1 MHTGEHLMNVF
12 FPILGGL
19 STTQHL
25 STLIVD
31 KFSTSSTS
39 LRTQPYSEF
48 IYAHKLWTTF
58 PQQGMAGDN
67 LSNIS
72 TTPGDNSSTGF
83 TSALEADVDIAS
95 GTGVEHLWGLS
106 TYPQPL
112 LLLR

>member
-1 MHTGEHLMNVF
+1 
-12 FPILGGL
+12 
-19 STTQHL
+19 
-25 STLIVD
+25 VD

-72 TTPGDNSSTGF
+72 TAPGDN
-83 TSALEADVDIAS
+83 
-95 GTGVEHLWGLS
+95 LS
-106 TYPQPL
+106 TTVPWWLKRRHSYPHYPAKYPPLLHPYPQSVHML
-112 LLLR
+112 IAGG